1 MNSNLNDVSKDLTAR
16 LNRIWLKTALY
27 SLTIDIIGTAL
38 LWFALDHEFA
48 KVRQA
53 VAEVNRHLQERLV
66 R

>member
-1 MNSNLNDVSKDLTAR
+1 MIVSKDLTAR

-27 SLTIDIIGTAL
+27 SLIIDIIGVAL